1 MDEADVARIM
11 QHPMVSVA
19 SDSGVLDP
27 AAGVPHPRGYGNTAR
42 VLGEYVRDRMVLP
55 LEEAVRKMTS
65 LPAGHFRFEGRGVI
79 REGAFADLVL
89 FDPARVR
96 DNATYAAP
104 HAFPSG
110 LPHVLVNGVFVV
122 RGGRPTG
129 ARPGQVLTRAMR

>member
-1 MDEADVARIM
+1 
-11 QHPMVSVA
+11 
-19 SDSGVLDP
+19 
-27 AAGVPHPRGYGNTAR
+27 
-42 VLGEYVRDRMVLP
+42 
-55 LEEAVRKMTS
+55 
-65 LPAGHFRFEGRGVI
+65 VI

-122 RGGRPTG
+122 RDGRTTG
-129 ARPGQVLTRAMR
+129 ARPGQVLTRARR